1 MKTKIPLKWLHPNQ
15 FQSALDKPRNQL
27 KKKTTMVVVT
37 EVPSQR
43 KQYLPLCTQNDL
55 IRDLIPGLHLKMQI
69 QSLSV
74 WKSDLS
80 SLYLTPQ
87 MK

>member
-1 MKTKIPLKWLHPNQ
+1 
-15 FQSALDKPRNQL
+15 
-27 KKKTTMVVVT
+27 MVVVT

-80 SLYLTPQ
+80 SLHLTTQ